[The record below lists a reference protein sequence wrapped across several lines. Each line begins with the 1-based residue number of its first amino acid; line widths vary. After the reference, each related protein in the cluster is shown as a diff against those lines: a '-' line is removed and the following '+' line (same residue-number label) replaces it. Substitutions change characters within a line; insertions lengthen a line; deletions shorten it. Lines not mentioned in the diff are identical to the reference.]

1 LLEAA
6 FCLPLRPFARVG
18 AIGGGIERGGAGS
31 GSILGTTRG
40 AETVA
45 GNPSESESEITI
57 TSLSHGLEAREDAA
71 RDGGMNEA
79 RLLGR
84 DPAREKT
91 ELALDEAREPKED
104 PARDGARELKGV
116 EF

>member
-6 FCLPLRPFARVG
+6 FCLPLRPFARVR
-18 AIGGGIERGGAGS
+18 AIRRGIERGRAGS

-40 AETVA
+40 AETVT
-45 GNPSESESEITI
+45 GNLSESESEITI
-57 TSLSHGLEAREDAA
+57 TSLSHELEAREDRAQ
-71 RDGGMNEA
+71 DGGMNEA

-84 DPAREKT
+84 NPAREKT

-104 PARDGARELKGV
+104 PGQDGARELKGV
-116 EF
+116 DF